1 LRKGILVDSIL
12 LDSFTPH
19 LHRLLIGQ
27 VIPGGHLRSVE
38 PQVSRLPVSQRIC
51 WYAGHCSGA
60 AGTSSG
66 VG

>member
-1 LRKGILVDSIL
+1 M
-12 LDSFTPH
+12 
-19 LHRLLIGQ
+19 GQ
-27 VIPGGHLRSVE
+27 VTPGGHLRSIE
-38 PQVSRLPVSQRIC
+38 AQVSRFSIR